1 MVEKIFPFAP
11 VQASSHR
18 KFEARPW
25 PQNQGHPSLG
35 DPISQ
40 VFGAEAAIEP
50 KSGCDEKKNKE
61 QAQQKFRKRRL
72 AEQNERS
79 QAEKKKQEQQAAK
92 TKAALP
98 TGES

>member
-1 MVEKIFPFAP
+1 MLQFKPRLIENLKQDLGHKTRDTHHWETQF
-11 VQASSHR
+11 HR
-18 KFEARPW
+18 YSGQK
-25 PQNQGHPSLG
+25 QQLNQRV
-35 DPISQ
+35 D
-40 VFGAEAAIEP
+40 AM
-50 KSGCDEKKNKE
+50 KKNKE